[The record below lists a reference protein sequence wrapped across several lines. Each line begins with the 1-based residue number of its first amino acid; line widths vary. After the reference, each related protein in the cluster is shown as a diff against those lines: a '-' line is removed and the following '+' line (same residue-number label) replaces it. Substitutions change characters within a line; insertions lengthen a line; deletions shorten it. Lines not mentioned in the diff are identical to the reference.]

1 VTSYAQLHEAAQASL
16 AASTRVIV
24 QVGHCSQAVGA
35 TQVAEALQV
44 ELSGHSSVDL
54 VIAGCDGACF
64 AAPQVIVTTRSN
76 NIQRY
81 SQVSLDDVPALAATL
96 TRGDAAQSPPFVTG
110 GGGDLNSFFA
120 AQTRLL
126 LTRCG
131 YIDPTS
137 INEYIALGGYRG
149 LNAAL
154 SRSPEEVIQTVLDA
168 GLLGRG
174 GAYFPAARKWQAAR
188 AANGSP
194 RYLVVNAEEG
204 EPGLFKDRHIME
216 GDPHLLLEGMF
227 IAAYATGAS
236 ETYIYVNAEA
246 NLSAQ
251 RIETAIEQAQDA
263 GLIGD
268 NILGSGFDCQVTVR
282 RGAGGY
288 VCGEETTLLDTIQ
301 GNRREPR
308 LRPPFPA
315 ESGLFQRPTV
325 INNVETLSNVPM
337 ILDSSVPSVP
347 PEPVEGQPESEFP
360 VLPPFVKGGRGGF
373 SDHGLD
379 SAKGTKLICLS
390 GSVQRPGLAEVPMG
404 STLRHVIYDIGGGP
418 PPGTD
423 LGVLAVGGPSSGVL
437 PPTELDTE
445 LRPGMLHPSGVVMG
459 AGGIMVMAEGV
470 PVIDVVRQLAAYN
483 AAESCGKC
491 TPCRE
496 GTPRMVQVLDRLA
509 SGSAANTDLEEL
521 RYLAEIVGAA
531 SLCGLGQ
538 MAGGPINSALH
549 FFGDELEKLAE

>member
-1 VTSYAQLHEAAQASL
+1 MTSYAQLHEAAQASL

-110 GGGDLNSFFA
+110 GGGDLDSFFA

-154 SRSPEEVIQTVLDA
+154 SQSPEEVIQTVLDA

-216 GDPHLLLEGMF
+216 GDPHLLLEGML

-263 GLIGD
+263 GLIGG

-337 ILDSSVPSVP
+337 ILDTSVPSVS

-360 VLPPFVKGGRGGF
+360 GPPLRKGGRGGF